1 MEHGRSGRSRSP
13 AGARF
18 GIRRHGDTKSS
29 GNALTT
35 IAEESEGQQKASET
49 FFASVV
55 GQREVCEIHVAVA
68 ARDVHC
74 KRGVWMLNQRVEKSA
89 EVNIRKLNE
98 SDHKSLNKP

>member
-1 MEHGRSGRSRSP
+1 MDVVAEV
-13 AGARF
+13 AARRRAF
-18 GIRRHGDTKSS
+18 CIRRHGDTKSS

-74 KRGVWMLNQRVEKSA
+74 KREFGC
-89 EVNIRKLNE
+89 
-98 SDHKSLNKP
+98 